1 MQIKSIFTAHDETCR
16 GYKSELENT
25 YLTSEIM
32 IVFKGLTQNSF
43 IVSNIFSSYVSP
55 CLIIAEYHCYYWYL
69 PSIIMVTQKQGW
81 LLIKISR
88 KYFHKIEKSISGY
101 LKTNYASKESKST
114 VEAMNLICLADAL
127 MDPKQD
133 LLLLHRGEDWVIKFY
148 DCN

>member
-1 MQIKSIFTAHDETCR
+1 
-16 GYKSELENT
+16 
-25 YLTSEIM
+25 
-32 IVFKGLTQNSF
+32 
-43 IVSNIFSSYVSP
+43 
-55 CLIIAEYHCYYWYL
+55 
-69 PSIIMVTQKQGW
+69 MVTQKQGS

-88 KYFHKIEKSISGY
+88 KYFHRIEESISGY
-101 LKTNYASKESKST
+101 LKTSKST